1 MERLRYTF
9 FQPGLSLRAANG
21 VHAKYKYIH
30 ASVFGWLQ
38 SIVSFQPGA
47 STIMLSR
54 VLQGLQ
60 GCRGAILTQFR
71 RNLGVTAVLS
81 QKAAAADL
89 DPIQQLFLDK
99 VREYAK
105 K

>member
-1 MERLRYTF
+1 
-9 FQPGLSLRAANG
+9 
-21 VHAKYKYIH
+21 
-30 ASVFGWLQ
+30 
-38 SIVSFQPGA
+38 
-47 STIMLSR
+47 MLSR